1 MASSGINFS
10 NFTLEPEGVR
20 DLRKLIMLAT
30 LTAGDFANFHQ
41 VMPGVQN
48 GDHVGGIGAF
58 SELGLP
64 GGTSC
69 TPTYNSNQM
78 RTVENTWVLGD
89 WEVAE
94 KICFK
99 DIEATAARYSLKTK
113 TDIADLTGTD
123 ILAMISPQL
132 EAAIKRMVWRVAWFG
147 DTAAA
152 LISGG
157 GRITAGKNVN
167 LFTIADGYWKKIF
180 AIVAADPLRKTTIAA
195 NAQATYALQN
205 SAFTNGI
212 EVIDNLIYSA
222 PINLRN
228 ATRNI
233 VQADGTEVPVKDGII
248 MCTRSVTDAYEKNL
262 TGTGVPATQIQWETG
277 INGMQ
282 YFKRKGVDIYPID
295 LWDTLIQEFENTG
308 TSWNSP
314 HRAVFTTTSN
324 LLAGTPSTDM
334 IANLQ
339 TWFSQ
344 DDQDVKMLAR
354 DKIGL
359 LIMDSTLIQ
368 VAY

>member
-10 NFTLEPEGVR
+10 TFTLEPEGVK
-20 DLRKLIMLAT
+20 DLRKLIMLVT
-30 LTAGDFANFHQ
+30 LTAGDFANFHN

-48 GDHVGGIGAF
+48 GDHVGGIGGF
-58 SELGLP
+58 SELGVA

-69 TPTYNSNQM
+69 TPSYNSNQV
-78 RTVENTWVLGD
+78 RAVENTWALGE

-94 KICFK
+94 KICYK
-99 DIEATAARYSLKTK
+99 DIDATAGRYSLKTK

-123 ILAMISPQL
+123 ILGLISPQL

-152 LISGG
+152 VISGG

-167 LFTIADGYWKKIF
+167 LFTVADGYWKKIF
-180 AIVAADPLRKTTIAA
+180 AIVAADSLRKTTIAA
-195 NAQATYALQN
+195 NAQTTFALQN
-205 SAFTNGI
+205 SAFTDGI
-212 EVIDNLIYSA
+212 AVIDNMIYSA
-222 PINLRN
+222 PITLRN

-233 VQADGTEVPVKDGII
+233 VQADGTEVTVKDGII
-248 MCTRSVTDAYEKNL
+248 MCTRSVADAYEKGL
-262 TGTGVPATQIQWETG
+262 TGTGIPVTQIQWETG

-295 LWDTLIQEFENTG
+295 LWDSFIQEFENTG

-324 LLAGTPSTDM
+324 LLAGTPSNDL
-334 IANLQ
+334 IDVLNV
-339 TWFSQ
+339 WFSN

-354 DKIGL
+354 DKIGF
-359 LIMDSTLIQ
+359 LIMDSSLIQ